1 MAEVVGYVAEVE
13 QGSEIQ
19 FCPILQQP
27 IIRSQRVRT
36 LPGFH
41 LLSLGAGREALAR
54 GYYDAFGQRFSCA
67 ELEYLHPDDKV
78 FICAEDHKAF
88 KNRMSMQ
95 YHRYIRHELEERK
108 LERKRMRERA
118 TERQARSAAHA
129 ARQQQ
134 QQQAPVAAKTAV
146 ASGGREADPRSV
158 STSSVAPPAA
168 STAGAEAASQLL
180 AINDPYG
187 DSGESRVTHD
197 PYAVA
202 EDGEPHSDAPALAAV
217 PISTAST
224 VVASKPPASAPAAV
238 VVAQPPKKAQVKP
251 PSVDEDDLYGDVA
264 GPEVKKQKT
273 ASTYASAIGAM
284 MTDDFDED
292 E

>member
-1 MAEVVGYVAEVE
+1 MAEVKGYVAEVD

-27 IIRSQRVRT
+27 IIRSQRVRS

-54 GYYDAFGQRFSCA
+54 GYYEAFGQRFSCT

-78 FICAEDHKAF
+78 FICVEDHKAF

-118 TERQARSAAHA
+118 AERQERSLAHA

-134 QQQAPVAAKTAV
+134 LQQAPPLPALTAGSS
-146 ASGGREADPRSV
+146 AGREADPRTV

-168 STAGAEAASQLL
+168 ITAGAEAT
-180 AINDPYG
+180 NDPYG
-187 DSGESRVTHD
+187 DSAESGVTHD
-197 PYAVA
+197 PYAV
-202 EDGEPHSDAPALAAV
+202 EDGEPPSDAPVPVAV

-224 VVASKPPASAPAAV
+224 TVASSKPPALAPPPVA
-238 VVAQPPKKAQVKP
+238 VAQPKQEAEVKAPVKAP
-251 PSVDEDDLYGDVA
+251 ATDDDDDLYGDMG